1 MRPIEYKHT
10 LALLEK
16 IKDDLSKIAYII
28 RIVVQVVRILYYG
41 LAIYRHYD
49 SIPYLVIYCVL
60 LFVTLLVFAE
70 HLYYHNNEK
79 EEDAKAK
86 HRKRHTALKIIGIV
100 DKTALLI
107 VSLIPILQGKA
118 TDFDKVRTL
127 FVFLLL
133 LIQLV
138 FLSVS
143 YLANKYRKWL
153 KEAIELDYKES
164 LLTKSPSSAFSDKL
178 HDFARNLTGQKKN
191 TELEADLEGRIEES
205 ETRRKEKKKEEKR
218 SRKAQ
223 RKKDLSR
230 IFSYY
235 SDKRKEKKISD
246 QNIEKVLQK
255 LEKEAEKTLS
265 DSKRVSDVIH
275 QSKDYLGRTEI
286 PEELSCLK
294 DFTVILELDNQTLTY
309 PEKKA
314 RRRNLLYLLN
324 PVLPNEDTYQDNR
337 KIFEK
342 TKALI
347 SVPELES
354 PNGKKKSKRF

>member
-16 IKDDLSKIAYII
+16 IKEDLSKIAYII

-79 EEDAKAK
+79 EEDAKEK
-86 HRKRHTALKIIGIV
+86 HQKRHAALKIIGIV

-118 TDFDKVRTL
+118 SDFDKVRTL

-143 YLANKYRKWL
+143 YLRNKYRK
-153 KEAIELDYKES
+153 
-164 LLTKSPSSAFSDKL
+164 
-178 HDFARNLTGQKKN
+178 
-191 TELEADLEGRIEES
+191 
-205 ETRRKEKKKEEKR
+205 
-218 SRKAQ
+218 
-223 RKKDLSR
+223 
-230 IFSYY
+230 
-235 SDKRKEKKISD
+235 
-246 QNIEKVLQK
+246 
-255 LEKEAEKTLS
+255 
-265 DSKRVSDVIH
+265 
-275 QSKDYLGRTEI
+275 
-286 PEELSCLK
+286 
-294 DFTVILELDNQTLTY
+294 
-309 PEKKA
+309 
-314 RRRNLLYLLN
+314 
-324 PVLPNEDTYQDNR
+324 
-337 KIFEK
+337 
-342 TKALI
+342 
-347 SVPELES
+347 
-354 PNGKKKSKRF
+354 